1 MSCLPQWE
9 REPTLSGTSGLSQ
22 RRQEVRSRTSWWP
35 AKNAPVTRTE
45 EGGSLAGAPDRLIN
59 HSTAPKL
66 KNFSIVS
73 VNFFLKAVN
82 SPPARADDPD
92 QVAELCSDNHD
103 GDGDGDGDDA
113 GDDCVLEK
121 KIVFPYSL

>member
-1 MSCLPQWE
+1 MSI
-9 REPTLSGTSGLSQ
+9 
-22 RRQEVRSRTSWWP
+22 
-35 AKNAPVTRTE
+35 
-45 EGGSLAGAPDRLIN
+45 SLHFLQAG
-59 HSTAPKL
+59 
-66 KNFSIVS
+66 
-73 VNFFLKAVN
+73 N